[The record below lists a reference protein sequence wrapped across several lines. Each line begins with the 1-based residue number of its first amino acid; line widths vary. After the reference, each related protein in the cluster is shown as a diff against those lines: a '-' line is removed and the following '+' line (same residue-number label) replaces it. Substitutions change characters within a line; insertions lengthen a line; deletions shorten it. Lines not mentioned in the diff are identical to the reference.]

1 MQRIVESV
9 ENHRKL
15 VERFGKWL
23 AVGATGTVVDY
34 GIYISLTR
42 FVGLEGMI
50 AQSLTRFVGLEEEIA
65 QGISFTCAV
74 INNYILNRTWTFG
87 DIKHKRPQ
95 VQFFQFFIV
104 SALGLGTRTAI
115 FYVLFRLLGICD
127 LLAMS
132 IGIIVVLIW
141 NFFANLVWTFRE
153 AE

>member
-1 MQRIVESV
+1 MQRIVELV
-9 ENHRKL
+9 ENRRKL
-15 VERFGKWL
+15 VERFVRWL
-23 AVGATGTVVDY
+23 VVGAMGAVVDY
-34 GIYISLTR
+34 GIYICLTR
-42 FVGLEGMI
+42 FVDLEEVI
-50 AQSLTRFVGLEEEIA
+50 AQS
-65 QGISFTCAV
+65 ISFTCAV
-74 INNYILNRTWTFG
+74 INNYILNRIWTFG

-104 SALGLGTRTAI
+104 SVLGLGTRTAI

>member
-1 MQRIVESV
+1 MTRITELVEH
-9 ENHRKL
+9 HRKL
-15 VERFGKWL
+15 LERFVKWL

-42 FVGLEGMI
+42 FVGLE
-50 AQSLTRFVGLEEEIA
+50 EEIA

-74 INNYILNRTWTFG
+74 VNNYILNRTWTFG